1 MLTCEQARER
11 LAERWVDGIDE
22 PRRMELDAH
31 LAGCSDCREQA
42 EELDSLWH
50 AMALMPEEE
59 PSRRMRANFEHML
72 DAYRAGGGA
81 SSRTGIVQTQIAPGS
96 TAHLPRWWDGLA
108 ALWPRQPLVQF
119 AIAGAALIFGLV
131 SGHLYTA
138 RQQDQQTIAQLR
150 GEMNSMR
157 QLVALSLLQQQ
168 SASDRLKGVT
178 YSVRMEPA
186 GDEVLNALLD
196 TLREDGNVNVRLA
209 AVDALR
215 QFSARQTV
223 RRGLRDA
230 IANQDSPLVQVALI
244 DWAMESRDGGS
255 LPALRQLAGRADLNP
270 SVRPQLERAIGL
282 IERH

>member
-1 MLTCEQARER
+1 MLNCEQARQR
-11 LAERWVDGIDE
+11 LAERWVEGIDE
-22 PRRMELDAH
+22 FHRTELDTH
-31 LAGCSDCREQA
+31 LAGCPECREQA

-50 AMALMPEEE
+50 SLALMPEEE

-81 SSRTGIVQTQIAPGS
+81 STRPASAQTQTAPQ
-96 TAHLPRWWDGLA
+96 ARPPRWWDGLA

-119 AIAGAALIFGLV
+119 AVAGAALIFGLV

-168 SASDRLKGVT
+168 SANDRLKGVT

-186 GDEVLNALLD
+186 DDEVLNALLD

-215 QFSARQTV
+215 QFSARQAV

-230 IANQDSPLVQVALI
+230 IGNQDSPLVQVALI
-244 DWAMESRDGGS
+244 DWAMETRDNAS
-255 LPALRQLAGRADLNP
+255 LPALRQLARRADLNP

>member
-31 LAGCSDCREQA
+31 LGGCSDCREQA
-42 EELDSLWH
+42 EELDSMWH

-72 DAYRAGGGA
+72 DAYRAGGASTRPAMAETQTA
-81 SSRTGIVQTQIAPGS
+81 SSDRP
-96 TAHLPRWWDGLA
+96 PRWWEGLT

-119 AIAGAALIFGLV
+119 AIAGAALVFGLV

-150 GEMNSMR
+150 GEMNGMR

-186 GDEVLNALLD
+186 ADEVLNALLD

-215 QFSARQTV
+215 QFSTRQAV

-230 IANQDSPLVQVALI
+230 IGNQDSPLVQVALI
-244 DWAMESRDGGS
+244 DWAMESRDNGS
-255 LPALRQLAGRADLNP
+255 LPALRELARRADLNP
-270 SVRPQLERAIGL
+270 SVRPQLERAIGT

>member
-31 LAGCSDCREQA
+31 LGGCSDCREQA
-42 EELDSLWH
+42 EELDSMWH

-59 PSRRMRANFEHML
+59 PSRRMRANFDHML
-72 DAYRAGGGA
+72 DAYRAGGAATGPAMAETQTA
-81 SSRTGIVQTQIAPGS
+81 SSARP
-96 TAHLPRWWDGLA
+96 PRWWEGLA

-119 AIAGAALIFGLV
+119 AIAGAALVFGLV

-150 GEMNSMR
+150 GEMNGMR

-186 GDEVLNALLD
+186 ADEVLNALLD

-215 QFSARQTV
+215 QFSTRQAV
-223 RRGLRDA
+223 RRGLREA
-230 IANQDSPLVQVALI
+230 IGNQDSPLVQVALI
-244 DWAMESRDGGS
+244 DWAMESRDNGS
-255 LPALRQLAGRADLNP
+255 LPALRELARRADLNP
-270 SVRPQLERAIGL
+270 SVRPQLERAIGT

>member
-11 LAERWVDGIDE
+11 MAERWVDGIDE
-22 PRRMELDAH
+22 ARRMELDAH
-31 LAGCSDCREQA
+31 VAGCAECREQA
-42 EELDSLWH
+42 EELNALWH

-72 DAYRAGGGA
+72 DAYRAGGA
-81 SSRTGIVQTQIAPGS
+81 TAAVAQTQPGS
-96 TAHLPRWWDGLA
+96 TAGAERPWWHALA

-119 AIAGAALIFGLV
+119 AVAGAALVFGLV
-131 SGHLYTA
+131 SGHMYTA
-138 RQQDQQTIAQLR
+138 RQQDQQTITQLQS
-150 GEMNSMR
+150 EMNNMR

-168 SASDRLKGVT
+168 SASERLKGVT

-186 GDEVLNALLD
+186 DDEVLNALLT

-215 QFSARQTV
+215 QFTARMAV

-230 IANQDSPLVQVALI
+230 IARQDSPLVQVALI
-244 DWAMESRDGGS
+244 DWAMENRDAGA
-255 LPALRQLAGRADLNP
+255 LPALHELARRADLNP
-270 SVRPQLERAIGL
+270 SVRPRLERAIGL